1 MFPAVWPRTGMQKNS
16 RLICMASSHI
26 NHLLRTGHGGSVRT
40 MNDPSTAKV
49 FGILSRL
56 PHIILVV
63 EEDIP
68 NPTVLFKCLN
78 QVFEET
84 GKIA

>member
-1 MFPAVWPRTGMQKNS
+1 
-16 RLICMASSHI
+16 
-26 NHLLRTGHGGSVRT
+26 

-49 FGILSRL
+49 FGIPSRL
-56 PHIILVV
+56 RHIILVV